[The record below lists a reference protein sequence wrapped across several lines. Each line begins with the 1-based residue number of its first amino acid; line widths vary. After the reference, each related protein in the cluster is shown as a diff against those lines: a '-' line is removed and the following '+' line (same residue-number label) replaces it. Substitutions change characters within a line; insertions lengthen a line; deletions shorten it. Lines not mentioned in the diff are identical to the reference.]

1 MGVGAQE
8 NRERKGYGS
17 RERGGWRVSVL
28 KGLEE
33 GRHRIGH
40 LFTAPILK
48 VECLISDRI
57 L

>member
-1 MGVGAQE
+1 MGAQE

-17 RERGGWRVSVL
+17 WESGGWGVMVL

-33 GRHRIGH
+33 GRNRIGH
-40 LFTAPILK
+40 LFTVPILK
-48 VECLISDRI
+48 VQCLISDRF

>member
-1 MGVGAQE
+1 MGAQE

-17 RERGGWRVSVL
+17 RERGGWGVSVL

-33 GRHRIGH
+33 GRHRTGL

-48 VECLISDRI
+48 VECLISDRF